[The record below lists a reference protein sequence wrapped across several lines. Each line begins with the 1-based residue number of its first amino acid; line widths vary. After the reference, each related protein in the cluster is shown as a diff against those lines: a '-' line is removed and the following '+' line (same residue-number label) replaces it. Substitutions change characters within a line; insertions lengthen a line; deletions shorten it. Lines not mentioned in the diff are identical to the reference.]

1 MADVVLEN
9 WEQILALLAV
19 IWGASNKFADLARRL
34 DVEQQKNQ
42 ENAKKIEEL
51 FRLHNAHIE
60 RLLNDKK

>member
-1 MADVVLEN
+1 MADVLMDN
-9 WEQILALLAV
+9 WEQIVALLAV

-34 DVEQQKNQ
+34 DVQQTKNE

-51 FRLHNAHIE
+51 FRLHNSHIE